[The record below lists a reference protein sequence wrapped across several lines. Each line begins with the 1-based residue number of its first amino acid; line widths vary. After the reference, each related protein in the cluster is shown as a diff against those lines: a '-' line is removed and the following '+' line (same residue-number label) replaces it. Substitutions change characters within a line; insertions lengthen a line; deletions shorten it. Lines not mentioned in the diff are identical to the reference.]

1 MNHCVCNTTIN
12 MEYPGVNISQ
22 SSVSLLTEE
31 FLELKRYFGKV
42 LISWKS
48 FDKLRTNLGPLHL
61 MDNLINEVFA
71 TDPAKSYVRKESI
84 ISRVA
89 SKDLNKSAA
98 IATFEGKNEKKSRF
112 PHSFWLNNSFQK

>member
-1 MNHCVCNTTIN
+1 
-12 MEYPGVNISQ
+12 
-22 SSVSLLTEE
+22 
-31 FLELKRYFGKV
+31 
-42 LISWKS
+42 
-48 FDKLRTNLGPLHL
+48 

-98 IATFEGKNEKKSRF
+98 IATFEGKNEKKIKIS
-112 PHSFWLNNSFQK
+112 SFFLA